1 MAKYLTEEFDIK
13 VSVENVSDMEGIAT
27 DINYDPTIL
36 EVVDTDAGAAGTQLE
51 VTNYGFLVGATLVA
65 NVIQDAQGNEVPG
78 AVVVGLNIPTSPA
91 TGSGDLFSIK
101 FRAIAV
107 GTTII
112 TLTNRALYDISGEI
126 PAAWADD
133 TLDIIQ
139 MATVRVTVV

>member
-1 MAKYLTEEFDIK
+1 MAKYITEEFDIK

-27 DINYDPTIL
+27 DINYDPAIV
-36 EVVDTDAGAAGTQLE
+36 EVVDTDAGTAGTQLD
-51 VTNYGFLVGATLVA
+51 VTNHGFLVGATLVA
-65 NVIQDAQGNEVPG
+65 NVIQDAQGNEIPG

-107 GTTII
+107 GTTTII
-112 TLTNRALYDISGEI
+112 LTNRALYDIGGEI
-126 PAAWADD
+126 PANWEDD

-139 MATVRVTVV
+139 IATVRVTVV